1 MEEYTE
7 IDYLFAGLEPHV
19 IESESLMKVPYR
31 EDDIVIMGQILNTL
45 DDGMHVETCFWS
57 ECGICFWDVSIDE
70 DEFKEHGH
78 KDFLQYLSDKGLP
91 LHNVHD
97 KYGKW
102 KYGIISKKGILRIQ
116 YVEVDDENYTG

>member
-1 MEEYTE
+1 MEEYTD
-7 IDYLFAGLEPHV
+7 IDYLFAGLEPH
-19 IESESLMKVPYR
+19 IMERESLIEEPYR
-31 EDDIVIMGQILNTL
+31 EDDIFIMAQILNTL

-57 ECGICFWDVSIDE
+57 ECGIGFWDVSIDE

-78 KDFLQYLSDKGLP
+78 TDFLQYLSDKGLP
-91 LHNVHD
+91 LHSVHD

-102 KYGIISKKGILRIQ
+102 KYGIISKKGLLRIQ